1 MIATRML
8 RIFALAAGGALSV
21 LAAALLWRT
30 EVPADLR
37 LADIDPAE
45 EFSSRQIAETADYA
59 RVLRWLWVGST
70 LAQLAALVV
79 LTWHARR
86 LAARLSRVPIH
97 AGFPL
102 LVVVLAVLWLV
113 RLPFRATA
121 HWWRRKHDI
130 SRQGYLDW
138 LTAPWLELL
147 TTAALL
153 WLGLLIAMALAR
165 RLGPR
170 WWIAAGPLL
179 ALLGAGVILAQP
191 LLLAPRLDPL
201 EDRRLTTE
209 IQELAG
215 GLGVGAVEVDV
226 KDASERTTTPNA
238 EVAGIGPTRRV
249 VLWDTLLDGRFTAG
263 EIRFIAAHELGH
275 VARRH
280 LWKGL
285 GWFALLALPGVYVLA
300 EVTRRRGGIREP
312 AAVPLAVLTVVVLQ
326 LALLPATSAISR
338 RYEAEADW
346 VALEVTES
354 PAAARRLLRRFSETS
369 LSQPE
374 PPPWAYAL
382 RSTHPSLLERIAM
395 ADAWARR
402 RLRGRAAER
411 PRRQSRHGLASASQA
426 MPRDVRAAAALALP
440 LGGSRARPV
449 TPPAFAV
456 VRPQRPVHR

>member
-1 MIATRML
+1 MTATRTL
-8 RIFALAAGGALSV
+8 RIFALAAGTALWFV
-21 LAAALLWRT
+21 AASLLWRT

-37 LADIDPAE
+37 LPDLSPGK
-45 EFSSRQIAETADYA
+45 EFSSAQIAETADYA
-59 RVLRWLWVGST
+59 RVLRWLWLGST
-70 LAQLAALVV
+70 LAQLAALGV
-79 LTWHARR
+79 LTWRAPR
-86 LAARLSRVPIH
+86 LAARLSRLPIH
-97 AGFPL
+97 AAFPL
-102 LVVVLAVLWLV
+102 LVVALASLWLV
-113 RLPFRATA
+113 RLPFAATA
-121 HWWRRKHDI
+121 HWWRRGHDI

-153 WLGLLIAMALAR
+153 WFGLLIAMTLAR

-170 WWIAAGPLL
+170 WWIAGGPLL

-191 LLLAPRLDPL
+191 LVLAPRLDPL
-201 EDRRLTTE
+201 EDRRLTTDV
-209 IQELAG
+209 QTLAR
-215 GLGVGAVEVDV
+215 GLGVGAVKVEV

-249 VLWDTLLDGRFTAG
+249 VLWDTLLDGRFTRG

-285 GWFALLALPGVYVLA
+285 GWFALLALPCMYVLA
-300 EVTRRRGGIREP
+300 QVTRRRGGITEP

-326 LALLPATSAISR
+326 LALLPATNAVSR

-346 VALEVTES
+346 VALEATED
-354 PAAARRLLRRFSETS
+354 PAAARRMLRRFSETS

-382 RSTHPSLLERIAM
+382 RSTHPSLLERLAM
-395 ADAWARR
+395 VDAWMART
-402 RLRGRAAER
+402 R
-411 PRRQSRHGLASASQA
+411 P
-426 MPRDVRAAAALALP
+426 
-440 LGGSRARPV
+440 
-449 TPPAFAV
+449 
-456 VRPQRPVHR
+456 